1 MAEQALLAGDPA
13 AFEQL
18 VLQLMS
24 AQNAARQSGEQLFTK
39 LKVELRVCRVRVSL
53 QAIKVGSLVQS
64 CSATARAPALSL
76 QDNNPQ
82 ATVTNLI
89 AVLRS
94 SPQPDSRTFC
104 AVLLRK
110 VRQPGKKHGSVTSH
124 ARCFVCSHR
133 IIMLGA

>member
-39 LKVELRVCRVRVSL
+39 LKVDRLCAACKSQCWPPRSMDHLSSL
-53 QAIKVGSLVQS
+53 AYAQH
-64 CSATARAPALSL
+64 TARALGLLL

-110 VRQPGKKHGSVTSH
+110 VWQLCKDTLRDAQSH
-124 ARCFVCSHR
+124 ARCC
-133 IIMLGA
+133 